1 MGVSRGRRRGA
12 QAARK
17 LLTWMLTKW
26 RSTSA
31 SASRHAACW
40 AEKKED
46 IFETSCRSPEK
57 KATSSGMLAAA
68 DHEQDATASSMV
80 PANASPRARNARRSS
95 AQRPA
100 STPSKGGTDQAG
112 RGAGGTRHRGP
123 GAAARP
129 QRSLPNRCVRLNN
142 RAASLLLSAAA
153 KPARPVGRGRTSPR
167 ASTTRAAVLADARLA
182 RVKPSSPRGTL
193 PQLDCRDE
201 IRVLTQ
207 GSDDGA
213 CVGGCRRRFLCRGR
227 DHSNEFLQ
235 SLRHRKRSGPGA
247 RGGQRA
253 RLDGQSSS
261 WSCSPH
267 VTGSKQAPA
276 PCS

>member
-1 MGVSRGRRRGA
+1 MRLHA
-12 QAARK
+12 AARK
-17 LLTWMLTKW
+17 RRQLPRGCLLRRT
-26 RSTSA
+26 TSKM
-31 SASRHAACW
+31 R
-40 AEKKED
+40 
-46 IFETSCRSPEK
+46 
-57 KATSSGMLAAA
+57 
-68 DHEQDATASSMV
+68 Q
-80 PANASPRARNARRSS
+80 RARWFRQMQVREPATRDARR
-95 AQRPA
+95 
-100 STPSKGGTDQAG
+100 PSDRQARRARAVPTKPGVG
-112 RGAGGTRHRGP
+112 RGGTRHRGP

-129 QRSLPNRCVRLNN
+129 QRSLPNRYVRLNN